1 MRFPANLRYSKDHTW
16 VRIENGLATIGIT
29 EFAQYEL
36 GNVSSV
42 KVFNSGE
49 LLLKGEVFATIE
61 AVAMQLNLRL
71 PMSGNIVEVNWLLQ
85 SHPEMINSDPYGDG
99 WIIRLKPAHED
110 EINELMQAHEY
121 MSGW

>member
-1 MRFPANLRYSKDHTW
+1 MRFPANLRYSKDHAW
-16 VRIENGLATIGIT
+16 VQIENGLATIGIT

-36 GNVSSV
+36 GNISSV

-71 PMSGNIVEVNWLLQ
+71 PMSGYIVEVNGLLQ

-110 EINELMQAHEY
+110 EINEMMQAHEY